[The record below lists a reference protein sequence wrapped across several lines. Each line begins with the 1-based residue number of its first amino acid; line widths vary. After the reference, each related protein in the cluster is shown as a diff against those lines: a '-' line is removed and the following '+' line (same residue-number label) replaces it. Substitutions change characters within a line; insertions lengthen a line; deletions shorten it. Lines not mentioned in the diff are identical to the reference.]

1 MNGSMQRDRKR
12 EKKAVREIQGKQ
24 LDKLKLLDEL
34 TLIEILDIS
43 SEELVDAF
51 SEKANDKL
59 EQLQEDFRHET
70 Q

>member
-1 MNGSMQRDRKR
+1 MPLTYYELL
-12 EKKAVREIQGKQ
+12 EKMSQ
-24 LDKLKLLDEL
+24 LDEL

-51 SEKANDKL
+51 SDKANDKL